1 MSHRSHRNG
10 SHRNGSHRHGS
21 HRWKAMSGRSRA
33 LIALASAGVVG
44 AVTVG
49 VSSAATGS
57 TAPRKTADHRAAT
70 AGASQIPDGTAG
82 KPKRFATGAVPSREN
97 GRTDALGKT
106 LGPRLAAL
114 APGATVGANPSATRA
129 VLPASVDL
137 SKYAPAPGNQGQVGS
152 CAAWAVDY
160 TAYGV
165 LEREQK
171 ISGGPQAPMFTYA
184 QVVKGQQRGT
194 SLADH
199 FRIAM
204 KQGVDA
210 KSHYWQGDFDYTTQP
225 TAGETSNAA
234 KWKLSGYTPLHT
246 GSRLKAEVKAA
257 LAKGLPVTVA
267 MPVHNSFFTV
277 TPREAA
283 SYTYAPT
290 AGDPVAGGHAM
301 AVIGYNSKG
310 VRVENSWGS
319 GWGDHGFINL
329 SWKALT
335 AETWEANAVGKL
347 IKR

>member
-1 MSHRSHRNG
+1 MS
-10 SHRNGSHRHGS
+10 HGS
-21 HRWKAMSGRSRA
+21 HRWKAMGGRSRA
-33 LIALASAGVVG
+33 VIALASAGVVG

-49 VSSAATGS
+49 VSSAATET

-70 AGASQIPDGTAG
+70 AEASRIPQTAAG
-82 KPKRFATGAVPSREN
+82 KPKRFGTGAVPSKEN
-97 GRTDALGKT
+97 GRTTALGKA
-106 LGPRLAAL
+106 LKPRLSAL
-114 APGATVGANPSATRA
+114 APGALVGAKPSTARA
-129 VLPASVDL
+129 ALPESVDL

-160 TAYGV
+160 TAYGL

-225 TAGETSNAA
+225 TADQTRNAA

-246 GSRLKAEVKAA
+246 GSRLQAEVKAA

-267 MPVHNSFFTV
+267 MPVHNSFFAV
-277 TPREAA
+277 TPRTAA
-283 SYTYAPT
+283 SYRYSLT
-290 AGDPVAGGHAM
+290 AGDPMAGGHAM
-301 AVIGYNSKG
+301 AIVGYNSKG

-329 SWKALT
+329 SWKFLT
-335 AETWEANAVGKL
+335 DQAWEANAVGKL

>member
-1 MSHRSHRNG
+1 M
-10 SHRNGSHRHGS
+10 
-21 HRWKAMSGRSRA
+21 
-33 LIALASAGVVG
+33 
-44 AVTVG
+44 
-49 VSSAATGS
+49 
-57 TAPRKTADHRAAT
+57 
-70 AGASQIPDGTAG
+70 
-82 KPKRFATGAVPSREN
+82 
-97 GRTDALGKT
+97 
-106 LGPRLAAL
+106 AAL
-114 APGATVGANPSATRA
+114 APSATVGAKPSATQA
-129 VLPASVDL
+129 ALPASVDL

-171 ISGGPQAPMFTYA
+171 IAGGPQAPMFTYA

-210 KSHYWQGDFDYTTQP
+210 KSHYYQGDFDYTSQP
-225 TAGETSNAA
+225 TAGERRNAA

-246 GSRLKAEVKAA
+246 GSQLKNDVKAA

-267 MPVHNSFFTV
+267 MPVHNSFFNV
-277 TPREAA
+277 TPQVAA
-283 SYTYAPT
+283 SYSYYPT
-290 AGDPVAGGHAM
+290 AGDPMAGGHAM
-301 AVIGYNSKG
+301 AIVGYTSKG

-329 SWKALT
+329 SWKFLT
-335 AETWEANAVGKL
+335 DQTWEANAVGKL

>member
-1 MSHRSHRNG
+1 MT
-10 SHRNGSHRHGS
+10 HGS
-21 HRWKAMSGRSRA
+21 HRWKAMSGRLRTA
-33 LIALASAGVVG
+33 IALASAGVVG

-49 VSSAATGS
+49 VSSAGTPTTPGH
-57 TAPRKTADHRAAT
+57 PAAS
-70 AGASQIPDGTAG
+70 ARSSQIPSTVAG
-82 KPKRFATGAVPSREN
+82 KPKRFGTGAVPSREDW
-97 GRTDALGKT
+97 RKAALGKA
-106 LGPRLAAL
+106 LKPRLAAL
-114 APGATVGANPSATRA
+114 APSATVGAKPSATQA
-129 VLPASVDL
+129 ALPASVDL

-171 ISGGPQAPMFTYA
+171 IAGGPQAPMFTYA

-210 KSHYWQGDFDYTTQP
+210 KSHYYQGDFDYTSQP
-225 TAGETSNAA
+225 TAGERRNAA

-246 GSRLKAEVKAA
+246 GSQLKNDVKAA

-267 MPVHNSFFTV
+267 MPVHNSFFNV
-277 TPREAA
+277 TPQVAA
-283 SYTYAPT
+283 SYSYYPT
-290 AGDPVAGGHAM
+290 AGDPMAGGHAM
-301 AVIGYNSKG
+301 AIVGYTSKG

-329 SWKALT
+329 SWKFLT
-335 AETWEANAVGKL
+335 DQTWEANAVGKL

>member
-1 MSHRSHRNG
+1 MS
-10 SHRNGSHRHGS
+10 HGS
-21 HRWKAMSGRSRA
+21 HRWKAMSGRTRA
-33 LIALASAGVVG
+33 VIALASAGVVG
-44 AVTVG
+44 AVAVG
-49 VSSAATGS
+49 VSSAAPLTNAGHPAATDRAS
-57 TAPRKTADHRAAT
+57 QIPRKTAE
-70 AGASQIPDGTAG
+70 

-97 GRTDALGKT
+97 GRTTALGKA
-106 LGPRLAAL
+106 LSPRLAAL
-114 APGATVGANPSATRA
+114 APGGTVGAKPSTRQ
-129 VLPASVDL
+129 VTLPASVDL

-184 QVVKGQQRGT
+184 QVVKGQERGT

-204 KQGVDA
+204 KQGVDS

-225 TAGETSNAA
+225 TADETRSAA

-246 GSRLKAEVKAA
+246 GSRMKAEVKTA
-257 LAKGLPVTVA
+257 LAKGLPVAVA
-267 MPVHNSFFTV
+267 MPVHNSFFGV
-277 TPREAA
+277 TPRAAA
-283 SYTYAPT
+283 SYSYSPT
-290 AGDPVAGGHAM
+290 AGDPMAGGHAM
-301 AVIGYNSKG
+301 AIVGYNSKG

-329 SWKALT
+329 SWKFLT
-335 AETWEANAVGKL
+335 DQAWEADAVGKL

>member
-1 MSHRSHRNG
+1 MS
-10 SHRNGSHRHGS
+10 HGS

-33 LIALASAGVVG
+33 VLALASAGVVG

-49 VSSAATGS
+49 VSSAATLMTGG
-57 TAPRKTADHRAAT
+57 HQAT
-70 AGASQIPDGTAG
+70 SAQASQIPHTAAG
-82 KPKRFATGAVPSREN
+82 KSKRFATGAVRSREN
-97 GRTDALGKT
+97 WRTTVLGKA
-106 LGPRLAAL
+106 LKPRLAAL
-114 APGATVGANPSATRA
+114 TPGIAVGAKPATTQTS
-129 VLPASVDL
+129 LPESVDL

-165 LEREQK
+165 LEHEQK
-171 ISGGPQAPMFTYA
+171 ISGGPQAPMFSYA
-184 QVVKGQQRGT
+184 QVVKGQERGT

-199 FRIAM
+199 LRIAM
-204 KQGVDA
+204 KQGIDA

-225 TAGETSNAA
+225 TAGETRNAA

-246 GSRLKAEVKAA
+246 GSRIKAEVKAA
-257 LAKGLPVTVA
+257 LAKGLPVAVA
-267 MPVHNSFFTV
+267 MPVHNSFFGV

-283 SYTYAPT
+283 SYSYYPSA
-290 AGDPVAGGHAM
+290 ADPMAGGHAM
-301 AVIGYNSKG
+301 AIVGYNSKG

-329 SWKALT
+329 SWKFLT
-335 AETWEANAVGKL
+335 DQAWEANAVGKL

>member
-1 MSHRSHRNG
+1 MS
-10 SHRNGSHRHGS
+10 HGS
-21 HRWKAMSGRSRA
+21 HRWKAMSGRSRTA
-33 LIALASAGVVG
+33 IALASAGVLG
-44 AVTVG
+44 AVTIG
-49 VSSAATGS
+49 VSSAATG
-57 TAPRKTADHRAAT
+57 TTGTGTTGPRTTADHHPAT
-70 AGASQIPDGTAG
+70 PKASQIPPTASG
-82 KPKRFATGAVPSREN
+82 KPKRFATGAVPSREKW
-97 GRTDALGKT
+97 RAAVLGKT
-106 LGPRLAAL
+106 LKPRLAAL
-114 APGATVGANPSATRA
+114 APGAVAGATPSTSQPA
-129 VLPASVDL
+129 LPESVDL

-184 QVVKGQQRGT
+184 QVVKGQPRGT

-210 KSHYWQGDFDYTTQP
+210 KSHYWQGDFDYTSQP
-225 TAGETSNAA
+225 TAGETRNAA

-267 MPVHNSFFTV
+267 MPVHNSFFAV
-277 TPREAA
+277 TPRTAA
-283 SYTYAPT
+283 SYTYSPT
-290 AGDPVAGGHAM
+290 AGDPMAGGHAM

-310 VRVENSWGS
+310 VRVENSWGA

-329 SWKALT
+329 SWKVLT
-335 AETWEANAVGKL
+335 DQTWEANAVGKL